1 MKGRGWYDFA
11 MSRSLSWVLVPA
23 PVRVVL
29 SANSNTVRSQRRAI
43 KIGTHALSWA
53 RRYRA

>member
-1 MKGRGWYDFA
+1 MKGRGWYDVA
-11 MSRSLSWVLVPA
+11 MRRSLSWVLVPA

-43 KIGTHALSWA
+43 KIGTHALSSTLLPLV
-53 RRYRA
+53 